1 MKAILRALNVED
13 DMADQDRAEWT
24 KVVADFETSDL
35 SQREFAKERLL
46 SLSNLRYWIYR
57 LRKESRP
64 LRTEPTER
72 SVKTPERRPA
82 KKGLILKPVRMVGS
96 APKARQGEDG
106 SGLLELALPSGTRL
120 RFPAGTDLD
129 YLRALTTAL

>member
-1 MKAILRALNVED
+1 LKAILRALNAEEN
-13 DMADQDRAEWT
+13 MADQDKAEWT

-57 LRKESRP
+57 LRRESRP
-64 LRTEPTER
+64 LVTEPAER
-72 SVKTPERRPA
+72 SVKKAEQRPA
-82 KKGLILKPVRMVGS
+82 RKRLTLKPVRVVAS
-96 APKARQGEDG
+96 AAEPRTEGGE
-106 SGLLELALPSGTRL
+106 LLELALPSGTRL

-129 YLRALTTAL
+129 YLRALATAL

>member
-1 MKAILRALNVED
+1 LKAILRAPNAEEN
-13 DMADQDRAEWT
+13 MADQDKAEWT

-57 LRKESRP
+57 LRRESRP
-64 LRTEPTER
+64 LVTEPAER
-72 SVKTPERRPA
+72 SVKKAEQRPA
-82 KKGLILKPVRMVGS
+82 RKRLTLKPVRVVAS
-96 APKARQGEDG
+96 AAEPRTEGGE
-106 SGLLELALPSGTRL
+106 LLELALPSGTRL

-129 YLRALTTAL
+129 YLRALATAL

>member
-1 MKAILRALNVED
+1 LKAILRAHFAEEQ
-13 DMADQDRAEWT
+13 MPDQDRAEWT

-35 SQREFAKERLL
+35 SQREFAKERML

-64 LRTEPTER
+64 LVTEPTER
-72 SVKTPERRPA
+72 SVKSTEQRAAR
-82 KKGLILKPVRMVGS
+82 KRLTLKPVRVVAS
-96 APKARQGEDG
+96 AAEPRTEGGEL
-106 SGLLELALPSGTRL
+106 GLLEMALPSGTRL

-129 YLRALTTAL
+129 YLRALATAL

>member
-1 MKAILRALNVED
+1 
-13 DMADQDRAEWT
+13 MADQDKAEWT

-57 LRKESRP
+57 LRRESRP
-64 LRTEPTER
+64 LVTEPAER
-72 SVKTPERRPA
+72 SVKKTEQRTAR
-82 KKGLILKPVRMVGS
+82 KRLTLKPVRVVAS
-96 APKARQGEDG
+96 AAEPRTEGGE
-106 SGLLELALPSGTRL
+106 LLELALPSGTRL

-129 YLRALTTAL
+129 YLRALATAL

>member
-1 MKAILRALNVED
+1 MRAILRAHFAED
-13 DMADQDRAEWT
+13 QVADQDKAEWT

-57 LRKESRP
+57 LRRESRP
-64 LRTEPTER
+64 LVTEPTER
-72 SVKTPERRPA
+72 SVNKAERRPA

-106 SGLLELALPSGTRL
+106 TGLLELALPSGTRL

>member
-24 KVVADFETSDL
+24 KVVADFETSDF

-82 KKGLILKPVRMVGS
+82 KKGLILKPVRVVGS
-96 APKARQGEDG
+96 APRARQGEDG
-106 SGLLELALPSGTRL
+106 GGLLELALPSGTRL

-129 YLRALTTAL
+129 YLRALATAL